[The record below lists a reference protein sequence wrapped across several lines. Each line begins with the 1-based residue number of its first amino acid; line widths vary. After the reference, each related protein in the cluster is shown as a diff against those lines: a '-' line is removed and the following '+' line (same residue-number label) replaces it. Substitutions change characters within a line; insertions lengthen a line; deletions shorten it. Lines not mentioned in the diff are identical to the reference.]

1 VNTWYVKT
9 EVRTS
14 TIEGQGRY
22 TISEI
27 AINQK
32 VLYIEGNIYKNENNS
47 YVNHSSDNNLTW
59 DGLNG
64 WVSNRVIKEGD
75 ELTMNYREWIKIEVS
90 DDHWLNRTY

>member
-1 VNTWYVKT
+1 MNTWYVKT

-14 TIEGQGRY
+14 TIEGQGMY

-47 YVNHSSDNNLTW
+47 YVNHSIDNNLTW

-64 WVSNRVIKEGD
+64 WTANRVIKEGD
-75 ELTMNYREWIKIEVS
+75 ELTMNYREWITMEVP